1 MFFETIKNHKK
12 INNDEMTK
20 ETEEY
25 RATINIL
32 RINSTTAK
40 NTVLFKIF
48 KKIIYILST
57 TEKVFYLEKYNNGKL
72 LSNCNSNCR
81 GQPSG

>member
-1 MFFETIKNHKK
+1 MLKQLKTIKK

-48 KKIIYILST
+48 KKKIIYILST
-57 TEKVFYLEKYNNGKL
+57 TEQVFYLEKYNNGKL